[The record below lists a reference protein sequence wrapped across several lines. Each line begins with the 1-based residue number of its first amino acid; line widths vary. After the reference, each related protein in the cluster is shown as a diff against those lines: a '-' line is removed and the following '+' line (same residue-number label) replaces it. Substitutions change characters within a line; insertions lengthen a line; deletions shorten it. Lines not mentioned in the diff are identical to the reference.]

1 MLFNLLINCYVLKAK
16 FKKMKLKLKH
26 KYDRPANTVIV
37 GKVGN
42 VVIFVLLHKEG

>member
-37 GKVGN
+37 GKV
-42 VVIFVLLHKEG
+42 VIFVLLHKEG